1 MKLPEITLGGFGG
14 IKLPD
19 LNPPTLSFE
28 RGFYFDGLLNRLDIE
43 GLVVNSAF
51 TVNTWLKY
59 VRGGVDELGINPI
72 FNLDTALPD
81 LAIPAFNVFFE
92 TGLHGL
98 GLLDR
103 LKLELKI

>member
-43 GLVVNSAF
+43 GLVVNGAF

-59 VRGGVDELGINPI
+59 AADAAVGINPI
-72 FNLDTALPD
+72 FNLDTAIPD
-81 LAIPAFNVFFE
+81 LALPAFNVFFE
-92 TGLHGL
+92 TGTKLFG
-98 GLLDR
+98 G

>member
-28 RGFYFDGLLNRLDIE
+28 RGFFFDGLLNRLDIE
-43 GLVVNSAF
+43 GLVVNGAF

-59 VRGGVDELGINPI
+59 VAEADLGINPI
-72 FNLDTALPD
+72 FNLDTAIPD
-81 LAIPAFNVFFE
+81 LVLPAFNVFFE
-92 TGLHGL
+92 TGTKLFG
-98 GLLDR
+98 G